1 MSVYTKNVQ
10 MISGIFQG
18 IPQESAMGITKL
30 YHAIEN
36 TVANSINTTYVQCM
50 MRKSGLIHLNT
61 QWLSWNFS
69 FLYSNWLYFLCN
81 FYGMIGGGALASWL
95 VRSSLERVV
104 WVRALA
110 RDIVLCSWASHLT
123 LTVPLSTQV
132 YK

>member
-1 MSVYTKNVQ
+1 
-10 MISGIFQG
+10 
-18 IPQESAMGITKL
+18 MGITKL
-30 YHAIEN
+30 YHAMEN
-36 TVANSINTTYVQCM
+36 TVANTINTTYVLCM

-81 FYGMIGGGALASWL
+81 FYGMIGGGAVASWL
-95 VRSSLERVV
+95 VRSSPERVV
-104 WVRALA
+104 RVQALA
-110 RDIVLCSWASHLT
+110 GDIVLCSWSSHLT